1 MSTTSTHS
9 DARTQEHINPGKRTC
24 VIGAGP
30 AGLAAAKA
38 LADRRIS
45 FDWFEK
51 GSMVGGLWQI
61 DNDNG
66 ATPGYRSLH
75 LNSSR
80 PRTQYPSFPMP
91 PDWPDYPSHELMAQ
105 YFEDFADHF
114 GLTDRITFNTPVV
127 SVAPVPGAG
136 APGSRRWIVTPEGQE
151 PRTYQEVLVCNG
163 HHHQP
168 RTPALPGSFAGETM
182 HSSSYRDPTVFAGKD
197 VVVVGV
203 GNSGMDIACDA
214 VATANRVL
222 LVTRHGVHVL
232 PKYALSKP
240 IDQLGSP
247 LTAYIPFA
255 VERRIYELIVKV
267 STGTPQSRGMPK
279 PDHRLLEAHPTVSAD
294 LYDRVGHGDIEMKP
308 DIDRL
313 DDDMVHFVDGSSAH
327 ADVVVYATGYEVS
340 FPFFAD
346 DVWSADDNELPL
358 FQRVVAPDRPGL
370 YFIGFVQSV
379 GANIPLM
386 EYQSEW
392 IADVIA
398 GEVLLPPAADM
409 KTWISDDRGRMAKR
423 YLRSPRHT
431 MQVDYWRYIRA
442 MKEARTMTP
451 NAGWRDR
458 LRRPLA
464 GLLPSASAS
473 QPKRQKSQSAAKTGS
488 A

>member
-1 MSTTSTHS
+1 
-9 DARTQEHINPGKRTC
+9 
-24 VIGAGP
+24 
-30 AGLAAAKA
+30 AAKA
-38 LADRRIS
+38 LVERGIA

-91 PDWPDYPSHELMAQ
+91 PDWPDYPSHALMAQ
-105 YFEDFADHF
+105 YFERFAEHF
-114 GLTDRITFNTPVV
+114 GLTERITFQTPVV
-127 SVAPVPGAG
+127 AVSPVPGG
-136 APGSRRWIVTPEGQE
+136 PRPGSRGWLVTPQGQP

-168 RTPALPGSFAGETM
+168 RIPTLPGNFAGQTL
-182 HSSSYRDPTVFAGKD
+182 HSSSYRDPALFAGKD

-214 VATANRVL
+214 VATANRVW

-247 LTAYIPFA
+247 LTAYVPFA
-255 VERRIYELIVKV
+255 LERRIYELIVKV
-267 STGTPQSRGMPK
+267 STGTPESRGMPK

-294 LYDRVGHGDIEMKP
+294 LYDRVGHGDIQMKP

-313 DDDMVHFVDGSSAH
+313 DDDMVHFVDGSSVH
-327 ADVVVYATGYEVS
+327 ADVLVYATGYEVS
-340 FPFFAD
+340 FPFFD
-346 DVWSADDNELPL
+346 QDVWTANDNELPL

-386 EYQSEW
+386 EYQSDW
-392 IADVIA
+392 IADVMA
-398 GEVLLPPAADM
+398 GEVVLPSEPDM
-409 KTWISDDRGRMAKR
+409 RAWIRKDRDRMAKR
-423 YLRSPRHT
+423 YVRSPRHT

-442 MKEARTMTP
+442 MKEARMMT
-451 NAGWRDR
+451 ATADWKAR
-458 LRRPLA
+458 LKRPLA
-464 GLLPSASAS
+464 GLLPKPVGAKAKRARPVSPKNRESA
-473 QPKRQKSQSAAKTGS
+473 
-488 A
+488 